1 MDLLNTMST
10 FKADDEKEN
19 SLSTKTPQCIKE
31 LPEAD
36 PQAGDLTQEQTKQAK
51 KDLCTNQFLLME
63 YPRRTKFRKDP
74 VLPGQTYALISFIPS
89 KAAKPDPEG
98 CYGVL
103 KVRGT
108 FPTVNEAD
116 KWAENLIRNYDSYS
130 DIDFVFVGNDFP
142 LMVDNTMFCSATR
155 EIDIRKKIEDTVK
168 ESIKSKKEE
177 EKRQMEEVQE
187 RQQKLLNNQEEKVDI
202 EDIDFYT
209 QLRVKKANAQHM
221 MDECKRRI
229 TECQAV
235 IDTTNSQIDDLDTRY
250 PDYKQEF
257 IAKYKH
263 ALEAIGSD
271 ASQNPLIKYMEEK
284 ESLDVI
290 TEETNEVTTSQTSPC
305 DDEKEL
311 AQ

>member
-10 FKADDEKEN
+10 FKADDEKQN
-19 SLSTKTPQCIKE
+19 AIANKAPQCMQE
-31 LPEAD
+31 LKEAD
-36 PQAGDLTQEQTKQAK
+36 PQATELTLEQTKQAK
-51 KDLCTNQFLLME
+51 KELCNNQFLMME
-63 YPRRTKFRKDP
+63 YPRRVKFRKDP
-74 VLPGQTYALISFIPS
+74 DLPGQSFGLISFIPS
-89 KAAKPDPEG
+89 KGATADSEG

-108 FPTVNEAD
+108 FPNVKEAD

-130 DIDFVFVGNDFP
+130 DIDFVYVGTDFP
-142 LMVDNTMFCSATR
+142 LMVDNTMFCSTTR
-155 EIDIRKKIEDTVK
+155 EIDIRKKIEETVK
-168 ESIKSKKEE
+168 ESIKTKKEE

-187 RQQKLLNNQEEKVDI
+187 RQQKLLNNEEEKVDD

-221 MDECKRRI
+221 MDECKKRI

-235 IDTTNSQIDDLDTRY
+235 IDTTDNQINQLDAKY
-250 PDYKQEF
+250 PDYKAEF

-263 ALEAIGSD
+263 ALDAIGSD
-271 ASQNPLIKYMEEK
+271 AAQNPLIKYMEEK
-284 ESLDVI
+284 PTLATVS
-290 TEETNEVTTSQTSPC
+290 EETGSNQPEE
-305 DDEKEL
+305 DEKEL